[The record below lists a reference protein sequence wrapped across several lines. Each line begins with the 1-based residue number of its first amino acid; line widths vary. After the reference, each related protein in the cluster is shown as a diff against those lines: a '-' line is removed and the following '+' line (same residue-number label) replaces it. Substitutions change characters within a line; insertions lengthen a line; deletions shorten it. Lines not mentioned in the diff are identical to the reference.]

1 MKSYK
6 IAAGL
11 TALCGALAI
20 SGTPSKAQTVS
31 APVIV
36 RQQNPAPKSNTKGEW
51 YTGQVLHAD
60 AYNIVVF
67 EPGNERMI
75 RSFTVS
81 PDIRDNMQW
90 IVDHGGY
97 QYGDRVKILH
107 APGGTVAL
115 KIKGKPSNPS

>member
-11 TALCGALAI
+11 TALCGGLAI
-20 SGTPSKAQTVS
+20 SGTPAPAQTVS

-36 RQQNPAPKSNTKGEW
+36 RQQNPAPESSTKGEW
-51 YTGQVLHAD
+51 YTGQVVHAD

-67 EPGNERMI
+67 EPGNERVI
-75 RSFTVS
+75 HSFTVS
-81 PDIRDNMQW
+81 ADLKDKMQS

-107 APGGTVAL
+107 APGQTVAL

>member
-20 SGTPSKAQTVS
+20 SGTPAPAQTVS

-36 RQQNPAPKSNTKGEW
+36 RQQNPAPKPNTKGEW

-67 EPGNERMI
+67 EPGNERVI

-81 PDIRDNMQW
+81 ADLKDKMQS

-97 QYGDRVKILH
+97 QYGDLVKILH
-107 APGGTVAL
+107 APGQTVAL

>member
-20 SGTPSKAQTVS
+20 SGMPARAQAVS

-36 RQQNPAPKSNTKGEW
+36 RQQSAAPNSNAKGEW
-51 YTGQVLHAD
+51 IKGQVLRAD
-60 AYNIVVF
+60 AYSIAVF
-67 EPGNERMI
+67 EPGNERVI
-75 RSFTVS
+75 HTFTIS
-81 PDIRDNMQW
+81 PNLKDKMQS

-107 APGGTVAL
+107 APGQTVAL
-115 KIKGKPSNPS
+115 KIRGKPSNPS